1 MKQLSYEELW
11 LLAFVDKKTQCF
23 NKNYF
28 EKYVSRCKE
37 YRECTIIVAPLEELK
52 KMYYGLI
59 FTFEDKCF
67 MIAAYDCDYQG
78 EKSFKKFRVDSWQKV
93 LRRIKS

>member
-28 EKYVSRCKE
+28 DTYVRRSKE

-52 KMYYGLI
+52 KLYYGLI
-59 FTFEDKCF
+59 FTFDDKVF
-67 MIAAYDCDYQG
+67 MIAPYDCDYQG
-78 EKSFKKFRVDSWQKV
+78 EKVIKKFRVDSWSRI
-93 LRRIKS
+93 LCRIK